1 MEGAHIECGR
11 RITDS
16 LIERRVRILSS
27 DQSLPKVHRL
37 VRGDLLLEKTLEEA
51 VHRGPTTTGSGAVT
65 LAVYAAE
72 TGQGKAPE
80 ADRKG
85 RLR

>member
-16 LIERRVRILSS
+16 LIGRRVRVLSS

-37 VRGDLLLEKTLEEA
+37 VRGDLLLEETLEEA
-51 VHRGPTTTGSGAVT
+51 VHRGPTTTGSGPSPSPST
-65 LAVYAAE
+65 
-72 TGQGKAPE
+72 QRKR
-80 ADRKG
+80 DRVKP
-85 RLR
+85 LRPIARVV